1 MKMDGKKWWLKSKTV
16 ISSIIIALI
25 SILDI
30 VLQSAHDL
38 ITDNLDYLKGAFS
51 AKIISILLLFLA
63 IYNIYTRLTANEKLV
78 SKKTIQK
85 EEIKEEIKQ
94 EIKNEEVNKED
105 ENVNS

>member
-16 ISSIIIALI
+16 ISSIVIALI

-51 AKIISILLLFLA
+51 AKIISVLLLFLA
-63 IYNIYTRLTANEKLV
+63 VYNIYTRLTANEKLV
-78 SKKTIQK
+78 SKKTM
-85 EEIKEEIKQ
+85 KQ
-94 EIKNEEVNKED
+94 EAESNPEEEED
-105 ENVNS
+105 KNVNG